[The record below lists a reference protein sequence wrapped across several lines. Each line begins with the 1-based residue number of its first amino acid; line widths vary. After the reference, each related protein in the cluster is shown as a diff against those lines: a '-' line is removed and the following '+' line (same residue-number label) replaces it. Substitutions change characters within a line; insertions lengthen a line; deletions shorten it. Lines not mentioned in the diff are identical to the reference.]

1 MKSPLD
7 PRTYEEYVAWRKKNL
22 TEKYGEEGIGW
33 STNNYDGARKIVRG
47 IDMQGYQRHEKR
59 KLDNKE
65 ALEFII
71 NDMLTLMKKRLFKVG
86 KRRSGYTIY
95 MNADDALKHIM
106 SELDKELKE

>member
-7 PRTYEEYVAWRKKNL
+7 PHTYEEYVARRKEIL
-22 TEKYGEEGIGW
+22 TEKFGEEGVGW
-33 STNNYDGARKIVRG
+33 STNSYDGARKLIRG
-47 IDMQGYQRHEKR
+47 IDMKSYQSREKR
-59 KLDNKE
+59 KLENKE

-95 MNADDALKHIM
+95 MNADDAIKHIM
-106 SELDKELKE
+106 SELEKELEE

>member
-7 PRTYEEYVAWRKKNL
+7 PDTYEEYVAKRKRLL
-22 TEKYGEEGIGW
+22 TEKYGEEGVGW
-33 STNNYDGARKIVRG
+33 STNNYDGARRIVRG
-47 IDMQGYQRHEKR
+47 ISMKGYQSREKR
-59 KLDNKE
+59 KLENKE

-95 MNADDALKHIM
+95 MNADDAIKHIM
-106 SELDKELKE
+106 SELEKELEE